1 MTSDQLP
8 WDITA
13 TDADSEKVAAA
24 QLPRSFGA

>member
-1 MTSDQLP
+1 MSKRPP

>member
-1 MTSDQLP
+1 MNNRLP